1 MRIFGKKDELQ
12 IIAFQT
18 YGTDEHLYLR
28 GRALEDEE
36 IDLAEKGW
44 YGILRNTYRR
54 FETDEI
60 KHAPLDVLLPNGKS
74 VDTFTDKHGYYLL
87 DESLSGLGELT
98 NSEGWL
104 SYELSYSNPFLGRK
118 IKKGNRF
125 PGEMLIPSSTADFG
139 VISDIDDTILHT
151 GVASF
156 LKWKALYNTFFKNAS
171 IRIPLEGAAEFYH
184 QLHRG
189 KSGDKA
195 NPIFYVSNSP
205 WNLYRYLEFFLNK
218 NRFPKG
224 PILLRSMAATL
235 GNRKTEKPHKTH
247 EIENILNTYPKLRFV
262 LIGDS
267 GEHDA
272 DIYKAINERYPNR
285 IIAIYLRD
293 VGHRKRMRR
302 IRMLFKEY
310 HTPVSFVE
318 DSGQAGIHAKQLGL
332 I

>member
-1 MRIFGKKDELQ
+1 MGIFGKKDQLQ

-18 YGTDEHLYLR
+18 YGTKDHLYAR

-36 IDLAEKGW
+36 IDLVEKGW
-44 YGILRNTYRR
+44 YGILRNTYKR

-60 KHAPLDVLLPNGKS
+60 KNTPIDLALSDGRS
-74 VDTFTDKHGYYLL
+74 VAGHTDNHGYFLI
-87 DESLSGLGELT
+87 DNSLSGLDVLT

-104 SYELSYSNPFLGRK
+104 PYEISYSDPFLKRT
-118 IKKGNRF
+118 IKAENRF
-125 PGEMLIPSSTADFG
+125 PGEILIPPTNADYG

-156 LKWKALYNTFFKNAS
+156 LKWKALYNTFFKTAS
-171 IRIPLEGAAEFYH
+171 IRVPLKGAAEFYH

-189 KSGDKA
+189 SSGSGA

-205 WNLYRYLEFFLNK
+205 WNLYRYLEFFLTK

-247 EIENILNTYPKLRFV
+247 EIENILKTYPKLKFV

-272 DIYKAINERYPNR
+272 DIYKAINEQYPNR
-285 IIAIYLRD
+285 ILAIYLRD
-293 VGHRKRMRR
+293 VGHRKRMKR
-302 IRMLFKEY
+302 IKTLFADY

-318 DSGQAGIHAKQLGL
+318 DSDQAEIHAKELGL

>member
-1 MRIFGKKDELQ
+1 MGIFGKQDELQ

-18 YGTDEHLYLR
+18 YGTDKHLYAR

-36 IDLAEKGW
+36 IDLVEKGW
-44 YGILRNTYRR
+44 YGILRNTYKR

-60 KHAPLDVLLPNGKS
+60 KNTTLKLTLADGRAVTGR
-74 VDTFTDKHGYYLL
+74 TDNHGYYLL
-87 DESLSGLGELT
+87 DASIANLAELT

-104 SYELSYSNPFLGRK
+104 PYEMAYADAKLKRT
-118 IKKGNRF
+118 IKHENRF
-125 PGEMLIPSSTADFG
+125 PGEMLIPSKKADFG

-171 IRIPLEGAAEFYH
+171 IRLPLKGAAAFYH

-189 KSGDKA
+189 VSGSNA

-205 WNLYRYLEFFLNK
+205 WNLYRYLEFFLTK
-218 NRFPKG
+218 NTFPKG

-235 GNRKTEKPHKTH
+235 GNRKTEQPHKTH
-247 EIENILNTYPKLRFV
+247 EIENILTTYPELRFV

-272 DIYKAINERYPNR
+272 DIYKAINERYPDR
-285 IIAIYLRD
+285 ILAIYLRD
-293 VGHRKRMRR
+293 VGHRKRMAR
-302 IRMLFKEY
+302 IRKMFEGY

-318 DSGQAGIHAKQLGL
+318 NSDQAITHAKKLGL

>member
-1 MRIFGKKDELQ
+1 MGLFGKKDELQ
-12 IIAFQT
+12 IIPFQT
-18 YGTDEHLYLR
+18 YGTDQHLYVR

-44 YGILRNTYRR
+44 YAILRNTYKR

-60 KHAPLDVLLPNGKS
+60 KKAPLKLLLPNGVS
-74 VDTFTDKHGYYLL
+74 VAGNSDNHGYYLV
-87 DESLSGLGELT
+87 DRSLEGLGVLT

-104 SYELSYSNPFLGRK
+104 QYEISYANPDIKRAIRK
-118 IKKGNRF
+118 ENRF
-125 PGEMLIPSSTADFG
+125 LGEMLIPAPNADFG
-139 VISDIDDTILHT
+139 IISDIDDTILHT

-171 IRIPLEGAAEFYH
+171 IRIPLKGAAVFYH

-189 KSGDKA
+189 RTKDKA

-205 WNLYRYLEFFLNK
+205 WNLYRYLEFFLAK
-218 NRFPKG
+218 NDFPKG
-224 PILLRSMAATL
+224 PVLLRSMAATL
-235 GNRKTEKPHKTH
+235 GQRTTEKPHKTH
-247 EIENILNTYPKLRFV
+247 EIENILNTYPQLRFI

-272 DIYKAINERYPNR
+272 DIYKKINEAYPDR
-285 IIAIYLRD
+285 ILAIYLRD

-302 IRMLFKEY
+302 IKALFKDYE
-310 HTPVSFVE
+310 TPVFFIE
-318 DSGQAGIHAKQLGL
+318 NSGQATAHAKELGL